1 MQEAVSLDQ
10 LADGMMAAVARQG
23 RQAGVMAGGMI
34 DHLASMYGVAIGGV
48 GGWRLSRHMGLM
60 AWQRVMGDR
69 DPFEYV
75 VKRCRVAICEV
86 FDEDLECFSRC
97 FHGILDECRSRY
109 KNDID
114 AISSSVKSLVKEI
127 KRSEVYYQAI
137 NAENTGKRIW
147 PNATA
152 RDLCSIRSIN
162 ALINE
167 FRPAAKLSVAE
178 DYFVSELPKTNLFR
192 IVKRGKLCY
201 LSTFK
206 RNIEII

>member
-1 MQEAVSLDQ
+1 MQEAASLDQ
-10 LADGMMAAVARQG
+10 LADGMSSTIARQA

-34 DHLASMYGVAIGGV
+34 DHLASMYAVAIGDV
-48 GGWRLSRHMGLM
+48 GGWRLSRHMALM
-60 AWQRVMGDR
+60 AWQRVMVDR

-75 VKRCRVAICEV
+75 LKRCRVAICEV

-127 KRSEVYYQAI
+127 KRSEMYYQAI
-137 NAENTGKRIW
+137 NTENTGKHVW
-147 PNATA
+147 PNAIA
-152 RDLCSIRSIN
+152 RDLCSIRSID

-206 RNIEII
+206 RKIEII